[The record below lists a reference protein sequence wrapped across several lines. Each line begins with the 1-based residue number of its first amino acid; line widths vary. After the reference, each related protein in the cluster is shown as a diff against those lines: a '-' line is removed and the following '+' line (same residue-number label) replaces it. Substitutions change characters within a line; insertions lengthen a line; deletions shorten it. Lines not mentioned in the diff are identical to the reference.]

1 MNKKFSNT
9 TDLLA
14 LAVLAV
20 FAVCVLMTLLFGV
33 RVYRNLVRRSEDSFE
48 RRTAAQYVATR
59 VRQAE
64 TVTVTDFEGCEALTI
79 HDQIGGTTYVTR
91 LYCHEGYL
99 RELFCAENAALQP
112 DAGEKILPAE
122 QLELAIENDLLSVRV
137 NGVHVLLQ
145 LRGKGVAA
153 P

>member
-1 MNKKFSNT
+1 MNRKISKT

-20 FAVCVLMTLLFGV
+20 FAVCVLMTLLYGV
-33 RVYRNLVRRSEDSFE
+33 RIYQNLVRRGEDSFE
-48 RRTAAQYVATR
+48 RRTAVQYVATR

-64 TVTVTDFEGCEALTI
+64 TISVTDFEGCEALTI
-79 HDQIGGTTYVTR
+79 RDQIGGTTYLTR

-99 RELFCAENAALQP
+99 RELFCAENAQLQP
-112 DAGEKILPAE
+112 GAGEKILPAE
-122 QLELAIENDLLSVRV
+122 HLEVAIENDLLTVVVDGSRI
-137 NGVHVLLQ
+137 LLQ